1 MYCVYI
7 YTIHACIYTCYTYMY
22 ILYIYKQFLLLFTFL
37 LTWYIYL
44 SFRSFLYIYIVITYI
59 YVYIY
64 ILYIYIYIYY
74 FRINRLNSHSNSFM
88 LSENYIPL
96 AMAYI
101 YTRFLFGQAFLEL
114 NSFSISCLPFLDCQA
129 HEMSQ
134 DLASLFSSSVCTIQ
148 KLIRRCSAKRRFLK
162 ILRNSQEIIS
172 ARI

>member
-1 MYCVYI
+1 MVYLFKLSKLSIYI
-7 YTIHACIYTCYTYMY
+7 YCYH
-22 ILYIYKQFLLLFTFL
+22 
-37 LTWYIYL
+37 IYL
-44 SFRSFLYIYIVITYI
+44 CIYIYIY
-59 YVYIY
+59 
-64 ILYIYIYIYY
+64 YIYIYIYY

-148 KLIRRCSAKRRFLK
+148 KLIRRCSAKKRFLK
-162 ILRNSQEIIS
+162 ILRNSQEIIT

>member
-1 MYCVYI
+1 
-7 YTIHACIYTCYTYMY
+7 MY